1 MRVIPAGRFTAQ
13 SVERRLTVTIR
24 IVVAVFSLFL
34 LSTISIT
41 GVSAYH
47 SYLLSVQQLRAGLTK
62 APSMPQKGF
71 ILIDVRSAEE
81 HATGFIPGTD
91 LNIEFRDIQ
100 ARHREIGAQLEDH
113 LVVYCQ
119 SGHRSNIA
127 AETLADLGYRHVY
140 NVTGSMNAWLA
151 AGFPVESGHR

>member
-1 MRVIPAGRFTAQ
+1 M
-13 SVERRLTVTIR
+13 R
-24 IVVAVFSLFL
+24 IVITVVGLFL
-34 LSTISIT
+34 LSAVLIS
-41 GVSAYH
+41 GVSAHH
-47 SYLLSVQQLRAGLTK
+47 SYLLTVQQLHAGLTK

-91 LNIEFRDIQ
+91 WNIDFREMK

-119 SGHRSNIA
+119 SGHRSHIA

-151 AGFPVESGHR
+151 AGFPIESGRR

>member
-1 MRVIPAGRFTAQ
+1 MTM
-13 SVERRLTVTIR
+13 R
-24 IVVAVFSLFL
+24 IVVAVVGLLL
-34 LSTISIT
+34 LSAISISA
-41 GVSAYH
+41 VSAHH

-71 ILIDVRSAEE
+71 ILIDVRSVEE
-81 HATGFIPGTD
+81 HAAGFIPGTD
-91 LNIEFRDIQ
+91 LNIEFREIQ

-113 LVVYCQ
+113 VVVYCQ

-151 AGFPVESGHR
+151 AGFPIERGTR

>member
-1 MRVIPAGRFTAQ
+1 MTM
-13 SVERRLTVTIR
+13 R
-24 IVVAVFSLFL
+24 IVVAVVGLLLLFA
-34 LSTISIT
+34 ISISDI
-41 GVSAYH
+41 SAHH

-62 APSMPQKGF
+62 ASSAQQKGF
-71 ILIDVRSAEE
+71 ILIDVRSVEE
-81 HATGFIPGTD
+81 HAAGFIPGTD
-91 LNIEFRDIQ
+91 LNIEFREIQ
-100 ARHREIGAQLEDH
+100 ARHREIGAQPEDH

-151 AGFPVESGHR
+151 AGFPIESGRR

>member
-1 MRVIPAGRFTAQ
+1 M
-13 SVERRLTVTIR
+13 TIR
-24 IVVAVFSLFL
+24 IVVAVLGLLLLFA
-34 LSTISIT
+34 SSIN
-41 GVSAYH
+41 GVSAHH
-47 SYLLSVQQLRAGLTK
+47 SYLLSIQQLRAGLTK
-62 APSMPQKGF
+62 APSMSQKGF
-71 ILIDVRSAEE
+71 ILIDVRSVEE

-91 LNIEFRDIQ
+91 LNIEFREIQ

-151 AGFPVESGHR
+151 AGFPVESGRR